1 MMYLSHEQLSKDFQ
15 LKTQMAV
22 SIQDEDLK
30 STEKIWV
37 KSGFLKD
44 CQSNLTISKANFL
57 ELTFCYV
64 NQGQFSLVKGGQQ
77 AIYLEYI
84 ICGQI
89 MPIANPDPA
98 INLDAHN
105 FE

>member
-1 MMYLSHEQLSKDFQ
+1 MYLSHEQLSKDFQ

-57 ELTFCYV
+57 ELTFRYV